1 MWGVAEVS
9 SFNPNNHST
18 ICYLHFL
25 FNSSVMAKKKKSNR
39 IIWYLLI
46 GVVLLVFFSIV
57 LTGGKKNIETVEV
70 SDAKNVTITEKVG
83 ASGKVQP
90 VTEVKLSPDVSGE
103 ITELYVKEGDSV
115 VKGQLLLRIRPDNY
129 ELAVQRSQAS
139 LNTSRASLAQA
150 RARQLQAEAQLL
162 RSQANFNR
170 QKSLFEQKVIS
181 ALEFEQAT
189 AEYQVAQQELESAK
203 QAVVA
208 AQFNVQSANS
218 TVNETIQ
225 NLTRTSVYA
234 PISGVI
240 SKLAVEK
247 GERVVGTAQ
256 MAGTELLRIANLNDM
271 EVRVDVNENDVVK
284 VSVGDTADVEVEA
297 YRNRKFKGVVTSIA
311 NTANQAL
318 TTESVTEFQVK
329 VKILGESYK
338 DLKAQSGRLSPFRP
352 GTSASVEIITE
363 TKANVLAVPL
373 SAVVAKS
380 PEEIKKQMG
389 KKEAEDNK
397 DNKKNKAENEKK
409 EYVFIFDA
417 ATKKVALREVKTGI
431 SDFENIEIV
440 SGLKLGEKV
449 VIGPFQAIDKRLK
462 DGDEVQLAD
471 NKKEKGKKK

>member
-1 MWGVAEVS
+1 MS
-9 SFNPNNHST
+9 
-18 ICYLHFL
+18 
-25 FNSSVMAKKKKSNR
+25 KKKKSNR
-39 IIWYLLI
+39 LIWYLVG
-46 GVVLLVFFSIV
+46 GVVLLVIV
-57 LTGGKKNIETVEV
+57 SVVLSKGKKNLETVEV
-70 SDAKNVTITEKVG
+70 TDVKNVVITEKVG

-90 VTEVKLSPDVSGE
+90 ETEIKLSPDVSGE

-139 LNTSRASLAQA
+139 LNTSKASLAQSQS
-150 RARQLQAEAQLL
+150 RQLQAEAQFM
-162 RSQANFNR
+162 RSQANYNR
-170 QKSLFEQKVIS
+170 QKGLFEQKIIS

-189 AEYQVAQQELESAK
+189 AEYKVSQQDLESAK

-208 AQFNVQSANS
+208 SQYNIQSASS

-271 EVRVDVNENDVVK
+271 EVRVDVNENDIVRVAL
-284 VSVGDTADVEVEA
+284 GDTADVEVEA
-297 YRNRKFKGVVTSIA
+297 YRNRKFKGIVTSIA

-329 VKILGESYK
+329 VRILGDSYK
-338 DLKAQSGRLSPFRP
+338 DLKAKSGRLSPFRP
-352 GTSASVEIITE
+352 GTSASVEVITE
-363 TKANVLAVPL
+363 TKPNVLAVPL
-373 SAVVAKS
+373 AAVVAKS
-380 PEEIKKQMG
+380 PDEIKKQG
-389 KKEAEDNK
+389 KKGGDENSKNTDDSKN
-397 DNKKNKAENEKK
+397 NKKSKEETEKK
-409 EYVFIFDA
+409 EYVFVFDS
-417 ATKKVALREVKTGI
+417 ATKKVSLREVKTGI

-440 SGLKLGEKV
+440 TGLKAGEKI

-462 DGDEVQLAD
+462 EGDEVQLAD
-471 NKKEKGKKK
+471 ATKKDKEKKK

>member
-1 MWGVAEVS
+1 
-9 SFNPNNHST
+9 
-18 ICYLHFL
+18 
-25 FNSSVMAKKKKSNR
+25 
-39 IIWYLLI
+39 
-46 GVVLLVFFSIV
+46 
-57 LTGGKKNIETVEV
+57 
-70 SDAKNVTITEKVG
+70 
-83 ASGKVQP
+83 
-90 VTEVKLSPDVSGE
+90 
-103 ITELYVKEGDSV
+103 V

-380 PEEIKKQMG
+380 PDEIKKQMG

-440 SGLKLGEKV
+440 SGLKLGEKI

>member
-1 MWGVAEVS
+1 
-9 SFNPNNHST
+9 
-18 ICYLHFL
+18 
-25 FNSSVMAKKKKSNR
+25 
-39 IIWYLLI
+39 
-46 GVVLLVFFSIV
+46 
-57 LTGGKKNIETVEV
+57 
-70 SDAKNVTITEKVG
+70 
-83 ASGKVQP
+83 
-90 VTEVKLSPDVSGE
+90 
-103 ITELYVKEGDSV
+103 
-115 VKGQLLLRIRPDNY
+115 
-129 ELAVQRSQAS
+129 
-139 LNTSRASLAQA
+139 
-150 RARQLQAEAQLL
+150 
-162 RSQANFNR
+162 
-170 QKSLFEQKVIS
+170 
-181 ALEFEQAT
+181 
-189 AEYQVAQQELESAK
+189 
-203 QAVVA
+203 
-208 AQFNVQSANS
+208 
-218 TVNETIQ
+218 
-225 NLTRTSVYA
+225 
-234 PISGVI
+234 
-240 SKLAVEK
+240 
-247 GERVVGTAQ
+247 
-256 MAGTELLRIANLNDM
+256 M
-271 EVRVDVNENDVVK
+271 EVRVDVNENDVVR

-380 PEEIKKQMG
+380 PDEIKKQMG

-440 SGLKLGEKV
+440 SGLKLGEKI